1 MQVLLKSPFL
11 SPLMLF
17 SHHTFVVVVVLQQQ
31 QQQQQQQAGL
41 RLRNHFFTKGCTL
54 NGGF

>member
-17 SHHTFVVVVVLQQQ
+17 SHHTYVVVLL
-31 QQQQQQQAGL
+31 QQQQQQAGL

>member
-31 QQQQQQQAGL
+31 QQQQAGL